1 MTCLPSLS
9 ILQIGCT
16 QSACL
21 ACCEDTTC
29 VTHNEVR
36 EHAHWKE
43 QVLAGTT
50 PQQLI
55 AKEKRSKAIP
65 PGRFKEQD
73 FSYLGD
79 SVVLWDLDQFLGNPA
94 WREDAIRKSKK
105 RRTRQLNHDLSTGLA
120 TSKPATKK
128 NRRQRFHDTFEA
140 LFQQSL
146 S

>member
-1 MTCLPSLS
+1 MPHVPLFSL
-9 ILQIGCT
+9 GCT

-21 ACCEDTTC
+21 ACCEDKTC
-29 VTHNEVR
+29 VTHKEVR
-36 EHAHWKE
+36 AHAQWKE

-50 PQQLI
+50 DLQLL

-65 PGRFKEQD
+65 VGRFKEQN

-79 SVVLWDLDQFLGNPA
+79 TVVLWDLDQYFRNSA

-105 RRTRQLNHDLSTGLA
+105 RRTRQLNHDLSTGVAA
-120 TSKPATKK
+120 TSKAPSKK
-128 NRRQRFHDTFEA
+128 ARRQRFHDTMEA
-140 LFQQSL
+140 LFQKSL